1 MTIGENVMGATDKET
16 GEYITPYQA
25 TKNRIYNCL
34 SCYEEVVFCHGP
46 IVRPY
51 FRHTNNSSC
60 TIYTDRP
67 SESDIHKNAKKRIV
81 YEMNKNRQIKIQ
93 YKSCG
98 RCMQTSDFIYKLKD
112 NSIALE
118 EVKFFFNEATCYADV
133 ACKTNDNIDI
143 IIEICNTHK
152 TAEGSRPEPWFE
164 LSAYMV
170 SQSNSDSVYRCSRV
184 RSLCKSCEN
193 QIKREDILR
202 QKRILAHEKHMRM
215 LEFEK
220 SMYKA
225 RQESER
231 IARQEKFESDRI
243 ARQEKIEK
251 ERRQKALESDKQA
264 FLVSEKLKREYT
276 ELLATKAKLKQ
287 AEIQAIEREERKALE
302 VQYLKDRQIQ
312 LENETRAKKAEAEKQ
327 ALLEKQKVELEK
339 FINKDDEELSN
350 KLEFPRIFSM
360 EKIMH
365 RYKLKEQYEN
375 HRTQLFKKGLLEKAV
390 EDLKIYRDNILEQ
403 NNKYMQG
410 NEENEKAKKLY
421 NNYAIEIDTRNT
433 TEKNERKSAIDT
445 LLKKQQAQVLNF
457 KRESEQIIHTLE
469 IEQACDFAYDSHTAE
484 SRELERQKV
493 LNYDGDWC
501 DHDDEKTD
509 GICYGCRKYF
519 QRIGIEGYQEE
530 YLNRKQY
537 NANYLMRGSI

>member
-1 MTIGENVMGATDKET
+1 M
-16 GEYITPYQA
+16 
-25 TKNRIYNCL
+25 
-34 SCYEEVVFCHGP
+34 
-46 IVRPY
+46 
-51 FRHTNNSSC
+51 
-60 TIYTDRP
+60 
-67 SESDIHKNAKKRIV
+67 
-81 YEMNKNRQIKIQ
+81 
-93 YKSCG
+93 
-98 RCMQTSDFIYKLKD
+98 
-112 NSIALE
+112 
-118 EVKFFFNEATCYADV
+118 
-133 ACKTNDNIDI
+133 
-143 IIEICNTHK
+143 
-152 TAEGSRPEPWFE
+152 
-164 LSAYMV
+164 
-170 SQSNSDSVYRCSRV
+170 
-184 RSLCKSCEN
+184 
-193 QIKREDILR
+193 
-202 QKRILAHEKHMRM
+202 
-215 LEFEK
+215 
-220 SMYKA
+220 
-225 RQESER
+225 
-231 IARQEKFESDRI
+231 
-243 ARQEKIEK
+243 
-251 ERRQKALESDKQA
+251 ESDKQA